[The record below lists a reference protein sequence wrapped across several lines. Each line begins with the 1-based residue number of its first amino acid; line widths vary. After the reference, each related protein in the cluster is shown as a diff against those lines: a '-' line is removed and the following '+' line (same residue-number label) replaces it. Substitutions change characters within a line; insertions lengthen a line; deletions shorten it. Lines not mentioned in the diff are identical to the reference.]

1 MGTLTNRVERRN
13 FRHRKQ
19 QLGETFD
26 DFLVSLR
33 ELAKTCKFCSEECTQ
48 KNIRVPP
55 NKTKYYPPRSFPPS
69 RSNPPPTRVCLGCG
83 GDFHPGGRRQ
93 CPAYT
98 LTCRTCNRVGH
109 LARVCQGGQRPAAL
123 SQPPTTPEIKA
134 TNLAP
139 TTTLETDGE
148 HAPTINIHVSS
159 LNGCASLNILPDS
172 GADISVAGP
181 STLTQLHEHPDNL
194 LPSGLTPRAVNGT
207 SMHPLG
213 KLPVTLELEGI
224 KYTED
229 FHIYSQVNGAIL
241 SWKAAKGLNIL
252 PQTYPYPATRPVI
265 NSFNLPTADPIVAE
279 FPDVFSDQV
288 TSMEGEEFH
297 ISLSA
302 NAKPFCVNTPCAVPF
317 AYHDKLKAELDLL
330 QTQGIIAAVTEPVL
344 QLWLLRKRIHKRSD
358 CALIC
363 PT

>member
-1 MGTLTNRVERRN
+1 MIVDNLGLSVGQRGKVKNIIEAIQEYVDGHINESVERRN

-48 KNIRVPP
+48 KNIRDQIIEGLIDGDAVETLLREKGLSLQAAMLKCRGQEAAKRQRAEIAGDPALTIRKTLVYLFPP

-83 GDFHPGGRRQ
+83 GDFHPGGRQQ

-123 SQPPTTPEIKA
+123 SQPPTTPDIKT

-207 SMHPLG
+207 SMHP
-213 KLPVTLELEGI
+213 
-224 KYTED
+224 
-229 FHIYSQVNGAIL
+229 QVARLRLN
-241 SWKAAKGLNIL
+241 SKALNI
-252 PQTYPYPATRPVI
+252 QRTSTYT
-265 NSFNLPTADPIVAE
+265 
-279 FPDVFSDQV
+279 
-288 TSMEGEEFH
+288 
-297 ISLSA
+297 
-302 NAKPFCVNTPCAVPF
+302 
-317 AYHDKLKAELDLL
+317 LK
-330 QTQGIIAAVTEPVL
+330 
-344 QLWLLRKRIHKRSD
+344 
-358 CALIC
+358 
-363 PT
+363 